1 MIRAHELLQFRNFLG
16 GEIIITFGMAILRV
30 LPWNT
35 ADIRRREEIWRWG
48 SQCTRRGRA
57 GEGLSSN
64 SIRAKDNF
72 SITWELQSKI

>member
-35 ADIRRREEIWRWG
+35 ADIERREEICRWG

-57 GEGLSSN
+57 GEVGGGGGE
-64 SIRAKDNF
+64 AA
-72 SITWELQSKI
+72 TVYELKTIFQ